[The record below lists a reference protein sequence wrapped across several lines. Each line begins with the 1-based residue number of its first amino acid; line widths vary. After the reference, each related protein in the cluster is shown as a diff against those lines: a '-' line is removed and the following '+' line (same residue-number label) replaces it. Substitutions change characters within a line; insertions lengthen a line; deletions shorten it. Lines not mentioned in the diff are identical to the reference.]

1 MSDALVKRAGFGNA
15 LLQQAACHRS
25 TGDLGAARA
34 ILDALSVERPGSAAV
49 AAYRALTMLDQG
61 EPEAAV
67 ADLIDVVLSRS
78 GDADDEAC
86 RADLHSSAGQLR

>member
-1 MSDALVKRAGFGNA
+1 M
-15 LLQQAACHRS
+15 
-25 TGDLGAARA
+25 
-34 ILDALSVERPGSAAV
+34 

-86 RADLHSSAGQLR
+86 RAALHSSAGQLR